1 MTAMSDASNKEAS
14 VETMPIIIRIPVNSA
29 HLEIKA
35 KIMDEDGQT
44 TEGICSF
51 TPNQI
56 AAARRDFLDNV
67 DWGDEYDAVYSLTE
81 EGKKLARFLKPDY

>member
-1 MTAMSDASNKEAS
+1 MTAMSDTSS

-35 KIMDEDGQT
+35 KIMDKDGQT
-44 TEGICSF
+44 TEGICFF

-81 EGKKLARFLKPDY
+81 EGKKLARFLEPDF